1 MPTWAMDM
9 PPVEGESSTIPFQI
23 LRVWPRRRVKS
34 GSFSGLILLI
44 LSIP

>member
-23 LRVWPRRRVKS
+23 LRE
-34 GSFSGLILLI
+34 SGLAGG
-44 LSIP
+44 

>member
-23 LRVWPRRRVKS
+23 LR
-34 GSFSGLILLI
+34 SGLAGG
-44 LSIP
+44 